1 MTADLGA
8 ASSPVRLSV
17 EAGVARL
24 TLNRPDRLNAFD
36 EQMAHAWVAATTEAV
51 SRDDVRAILLDAAG
65 SAFCAGG
72 DVRAMAASMTQGSQ
86 LEDLAALINLGI
98 LALTESAIP
107 VVAAAH
113 GATAGGGLGI
123 LLASDYSVVGDSSR
137 IGSRYAQVGL
147 TPDLSVSAH
156 LAAAVGQRRAL
167 QLLLSD
173 RMLRADDALDWGLI
187 AEIVPDTEVAARA
200 EEIAREWADGASGA
214 YGQAKRLVRTR
225 EDRSFAEQLAEEARS
240 IGAAFDTD
248 DARERVAAF
257 AARSAA
263 RR

>member
-1 MTADLGA
+1 MTAAFDA
-8 ASSPVRLSV
+8 DASPVLLSV
-17 EAGVARL
+17 ERGVARL

-51 SRDDVRAILLDAAG
+51 TRDDVRAIVVDAAG
-65 SAFCAGG
+65 PAFCAGG
-72 DVRAMAASMTQGSQ
+72 DVVAMAATMTDGSQ
-86 LEDLAALINLGI
+86 LQDLAGRINLGI
-98 LALTESAIP
+98 LALTESTVP
-107 VVAAAH
+107 VVAAVH

-123 LLASDYSVVGDSSR
+123 LLASDYAVVGTSSR

-173 RMLRADDALDWGLI
+173 RMLAAEEAREWGLI
-187 AEIVPDTEVAARA
+187 AEVAPDGEVAARA
-200 EEIAREWADGASGA
+200 QEIARGWADGASGA

-225 EDRSFAEQLAEEARS
+225 EARSFAEQL
-240 IGAAFDTD
+240 T
-248 DARERVAAF
+248 
-257 AARSAA
+257 
-263 RR
+263 